1 MTRRRNAQLYRNAL
15 RWGLVAASLGS
26 VQVAQAAISLVNY
39 DGFAIVQ
46 SGNSWNFHHE
56 STAVSAMKGGT
67 IYGRDAA
74 SVSTSQPL
82 TVQTKG
88 TVPVGKGAAIDVV
101 AKIPK
106 ANMAKALV
114 ASAKLAGGVALP
126 AVASL
131 ALDALL
137 DYGLKNISTSPD
149 GALQAESETQKEYP
163 ISDGYYWSDLWG
175 NGQYISPDA
184 ACKASVA
191 GLEARKVYDNEYGCY
206 RPGTGITS
214 GRVYRGAP
222 SSCPAGHF
230 YDNNVCTKD
239 KPVTQMSEQEIHDWI
254 ASRDGWPTSA
264 ALALAGMLK
273 YPDTRKILT
282 PYPDNGVTLIGPSS
296 TPGKSSTETESVKLQ
311 PGTNTVAPPGTAQ
324 TDPGTRT
331 STTTTN
337 HPLSY
342 SGNSVTHSTVNN
354 TTTNITNNAT
364 NVTTTTT
371 KTEEIKDDE
380 KPDECQKNPD
390 RLSCQKVDLD
400 TPEGEIPKAKFNV
413 TYSIE
418 DSWGG
423 GSCPA
428 DVYTNVGG
436 QSIKAYD
443 WQQTCGYVAT
453 YVRPMLYVLCAFGA
467 LLIVMPGKADS

>member
-1 MTRRRNAQLYRNAL
+1 MTRRSNAQLYRNAI
-15 RWGLVAASLGS
+15 RWGLAAAALGS
-26 VQVAQAAISLVNY
+26 VQVGHAAISLVNY
-39 DGFAIVQ
+39 DGFAVVQ

-56 STAVSAMKGGT
+56 SPEISAMKGGT
-67 IYGRDAA
+67 IYGKDAA

-88 TVPVGKGAAIDVV
+88 AVPVGKGAVIDVQ
-101 AKIPK
+101 AKIPR

-114 ASAKLAGGVALP
+114 ASAKLAGAIALP
-126 AVASL
+126 TVASL

-137 DYGLKNISTSPD
+137 DYGLKNIRVGED
-149 GALQAESETQKEYP
+149 GTLQADGEDQAIYA
-163 ISDGYYWSDLWG
+163 ISTGYKFLDATGNWTYDLAG
-175 NGQYISPDA
+175 
-184 ACKASVA
+184 ACKSYNPIYTPLAAGICTHNGVNIAMGLQMEGASD
-191 GLEARKVYDNEYGCY
+191 K
-206 RPGTGITS
+206 
-214 GRVYRGAP
+214 
-222 SSCPAGHF
+222 CPAGW
-230 YDNNVCTKD
+230 YVQGATKCSKD
-239 KPVTQMSEQEIHDWI
+239 RPLTPMTEQSVADWI
-254 ASRDGWPTSA
+254 AARDGWPTSS
-264 ALALAGMLK
+264 ALALAGMLQ

-282 PYPDNGVTLIGPSS
+282 PYPDNGVTLIGPPSAQGKTS
-296 TPGKSSTETESVKLQ
+296 TNTDTVQLV
-311 PGTNTVAPPGTAQ
+311 PGTNTVAPPGATQ
-324 TDPGTRT
+324 TQTGTRT

-354 TTTNITNNAT
+354 TTTSITNNTT
-364 NVTTTTT
+364 NVTTTET

-390 RLSCQKVDLD
+390 RLSCQKIDLD

-443 WQQTCGYVAT
+443 WQQTCGYVST
-453 YVRPMLYVLCAFGA
+453 YVRPILYILCAFGA
-467 LLIVMPGKADS
+467 LMIIYPGKTSS